1 SVIFSYLNGLNLS
14 IQLLSQYS
22 LLPTA
27 ISNYVGWEEYDY
39 RVSIF
44 TNPVFIKGVFL
55 IVLMHK
61 YVLSD
66 IKNEKIIVLYN
77 LYVLGVLAMV
87 ALSGMAILSG
97 RLSSFLTLGE
107 SILIVYA
114 LFYKRNTS
122 LAFLIFSFLTIV
134 QLGYDLFISNVHP
147 ELTLIIFG

>member
-1 SVIFSYLNGLNLS
+1 
-14 IQLLSQYS
+14 
-22 LLPTA
+22 
-27 ISNYVGWEEYDY
+27 
-39 RVSIF
+39 
-44 TNPVFIKGVFL
+44 
-55 IVLMHK
+55 MHK

-114 LFYKRNTS
+114 LFLQKKYTS
-122 LAFLIFSFLTIV
+122 GV
-134 QLGYDLFISNVHP
+134 SNFFFFNNCA
-147 ELTLIIFG
+147 IRI

>member
-1 SVIFSYLNGLNLS
+1 
-14 IQLLSQYS
+14 YS

-114 LFYKRNTS
+114 
-122 LAFLIFSFLTIV
+122 
-134 QLGYDLFISNVHP
+134 
-147 ELTLIIFG
+147 

>member
-1 SVIFSYLNGLNLS
+1 
-14 IQLLSQYS
+14 
-22 LLPTA
+22 
-27 ISNYVGWEEYDY
+27 
-39 RVSIF
+39 
-44 TNPVFIKGVFL
+44 
-55 IVLMHK
+55 MHK

-114 LFYKRNTS
+114 LFYKKKYTS
-122 LAFLIFSFLTIV
+122 GVSNFSFLTIV